1 MKKVII
7 DGIRYE
13 LNTET
18 LIASVIKLEI
28 AKYEG
33 DIVIRPQV
41 HHAGM
46 IYNVTMIA
54 DYAFF
59 NCSLLTS
66 VTIPDTVTS
75 IGKEAFFH
83 CSSLVTIIIPNNVTN
98 IGSSAFRGCIS
109 LSSISIPDG
118 VTNIEKGTF
127 RACSSLKSIALSENV
142 TIIGEGAFE
151 GCRALVHITMPNHV
165 VSIGMNAFLCCR
177 SLSSISI
184 GNSVTRIDLYAF
196 ARCKSLTSIVWHA
209 QNCAVI
215 PNPDINF
222 MTYPPYFY
230 PFYYIRTQITSFT
243 FGDRV
248 KHIPACLCFG
258 MENLTSITIPNSVTS
273 IGDRAFEG
281 CSSLATITYLGTT
294 DEWNKIS
301 IDNNYSWLSSLK
313 SIHCADGDIKL

>member
-18 LIASVIKLEI
+18 LVASVIKPEI
-28 AKYEG
+28 DKYEG
-33 DIVIRPQV
+33 NIVILPQV
-41 HHAGM
+41 HQDGM
-46 IYNVTMIA
+46 IYNVTKIA
-54 DYAFF
+54 DCAFF

-66 VTIPDTVTS
+66 ITIPNTVSS
-75 IGKEAFFH
+75 IGKEAFSH
-83 CSSLVTIIIPNNVTN
+83 CSSLVTITIPNSVSN
-98 IGSSAFRGCIS
+98 IGSSAFRGCIA
-109 LSSISIPDG
+109 LSSISIPND
-118 VTNIEKGTF
+118 VTNIENGTF

-142 TIIGEGAFE
+142 TIIGKSAFE
-151 GCRALVHITMPNHV
+151 GCRSLIHINIPNRV
-165 VSIGMNAFLCCR
+165 VSIGTNAFLCCR
-177 SLSSISI
+177 SVSSITI

-209 QNCAVI
+209 HNCAVI

-258 MENLTSITIPNSVTS
+258 MENLTSIIIPNSVTS

-281 CSSLATITYLGTT
+281 CNSLAKISYLGTK

-301 IDNNYSWLSSLK
+301 IDNKYFWLSTLK
-313 SIHCADGDIKL
+313 TIHCADGDIEL